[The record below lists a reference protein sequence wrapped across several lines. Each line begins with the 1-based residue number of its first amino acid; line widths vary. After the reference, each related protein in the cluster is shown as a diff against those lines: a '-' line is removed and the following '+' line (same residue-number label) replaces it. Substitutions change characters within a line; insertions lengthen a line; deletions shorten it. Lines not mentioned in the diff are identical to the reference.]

1 MCFGAIFNPG
11 TGKTPVWQDLTLN
24 PVTNDSD
31 AMNVFGLDISS
42 IFIDPHDTT
51 GNTVYVTVA
60 GMQSLLVDMEVV
72 YRSTDGG
79 AHWTYI
85 TSNLPW
91 APANSLVVDPQ
102 DANTAYIAT
111 DMGVYSTRQ
120 VATCAN
126 LSSTCWRAFGTGL
139 PQSPVVQLSAAPV
152 DIVGPSSSA
161 ATYGRGVWQ
170 IPLWTAGENL
180 TTATVAPTTLTFSSQ
195 IVGSGGSAQTVTLT
209 NTGSAALMPTALTAS
224 GDFSESDNCLNA
236 IVNAGG
242 NCAVQVTFAPTQA
255 GSRTGQLN
263 IGANVSGGQLTVS
276 LSGTGLAAGTI
287 SLTPA
292 AVSFGSV
299 EVGTASSA
307 LQVTAQNSGG
317 TAVSYKSAITGPFAI
332 ASDAC
337 GGTVQGDSACQLKLT
352 FTPTQAGAATGTL
365 TFTDSAGTQSVQLS
379 GTGAAPPTDT
389 LSTGSLTFPSTVD
402 GQLSAAQ
409 TVSITNSGNVALT
422 EHRGFGEW
430 AVSVVKQLRYAVGW
444 KRKLRNQR
452 DLCAH
457 AGGQSDRGSD
467 RCRCAAHADGG
478 SLGYRCSAAFA

>member
-1 MCFGAIFNPG
+1 MSLSAIFNPG
-11 TGKTPVWQDLTLN
+11 TGKTPAWQDLTLN

-79 AHWTYI
+79 AHWTDI

-102 DANTAYIAT
+102 DANTVYIAT

-126 LSSTCWRAFGTGL
+126 LASTCWSVFGTGL

-152 DIVGPSSSA
+152 TSSAHLLSA
-161 ATYGRGVWQ
+161 ATYGRGIWQ

-195 IVGSGGSAQTVTLT
+195 IVGSGSSAQTVTLT

-242 NCAVQVTFAPTQA
+242 NCADPGDVCAH
-255 GSRTGQLN
+255 
-263 IGANVSGGQLTVS
+263 SGGQPNGTVDHRRQRFGRATDGVAERNR
-276 LSGTGLAAGTI
+276 LGRGNDQPDPGRGELWQCRGGNGILGFAGDRPKQRRNGGFVQERDYRALRHFQRCLRRN
-287 SLTPA
+287 SA
-292 AVSFGSV
+292 GRFGVPV
-299 EVGTASSA
+299 EV
-307 LQVTAQNSGG
+307 
-317 TAVSYKSAITGPFAI
+317 
-332 ASDAC
+332 
-337 GGTVQGDSACQLKLT
+337 
-352 FTPTQAGAATGTL
+352 
-365 TFTDSAGTQSVQLS
+365 
-379 GTGAAPPTDT
+379 
-389 LSTGSLTFPSTVD
+389 
-402 GQLSAAQ
+402 
-409 TVSITNSGNVALT
+409 
-422 EHRGFGEW
+422 
-430 AVSVVKQLRYAVGW
+430 
-444 KRKLRNQR
+444 
-452 DLCAH
+452 DLHAH
-457 AGGQSDRGSD
+457 ASRSGHGNADFYRFGWNTERATERDRGS
-467 RCRCAAHADGG
+467 AAH
-478 SLGYRCSAAFA
+478 